1 MITRIEASRY
11 RCFERLALDIGPYQV
26 LVGRNGAGKSTL
38 VDIPVLLGEILEAR
52 SIDRAFFGDRGRL
65 APRASSA
72 SDLVFA
78 GKGDWFSFAI
88 EVRLP
93 DFLASQLERK
103 TIEHLGKR
111 EQSALQKEPG
121 RAFGALRYEI
131 GFRITN
137 GAVGISHEYLFLLP
151 KERSL
156 IGDAPE
162 GLWGDTD
169 FTGAKLIRRVIRRSF
184 DGVSLVVPEVGKVSK
199 RSAPTRAIIPPTAPA
214 LSGIPL
220 DLDLYAASEWFRNYL
235 GRDVLPVQLDLPAMR
250 HAQRPLAAGF
260 KVSLDGTTLPWS
272 VLDLEAH
279 PSAHREWVENL
290 QGALPLLRDVRA
302 HKRQDDNHAY
312 VEIEYASGYKVR
324 SIGLSDGTLSLLA
337 LSILPFLDNV
347 PSFVAVEEPENGI
360 HPKAI
365 EVILE
370 SLQAMEHSQAW
381 VTTHSPIVVAVTNL
395 EYLLCLSMTKND
407 GVQIVRGSEHPTL
420 SSWEGVPTL
429 DVLFKAGVL

>member
-11 RCFERLALDIGPYQV
+11 RCFERLALNLARYHV

-38 VDIPVLLGEILEAR
+38 IDIPVLLGEILEAR
-52 SIDRAFFGDRGRL
+52 SIEKPFFGDRGRL

-72 SDLVFA
+72 SDLVFS

-93 DFLASQLERK
+93 DFLVAQLERK
-103 TIEHLGKR
+103 SIEHLTKR

-121 RAFGALRYEI
+121 RASGALRYEI
-131 GFRITN
+131 GFRIAD
-137 GAVGISHEYLFLLP
+137 GAIGISHEYLFLLP
-151 KERSL
+151 KERPL
-156 IGDAPE
+156 LQDAPE
-162 GLWGDTD
+162 GLWGETE
-169 FTGAKLIRRVIRRSF
+169 FPGSKLVRPILRRSF
-184 DGVSLVVPEVGKVSK
+184 DGVSFFEPEVGK
-199 RSAPTRAIIPPTAPA
+199 RTDPARALIPPTAPA

-220 DLDLYAASEWFRNYL
+220 DLDLYGASEWLRTYL
-235 GRDVLPVQLDLPAMR
+235 GRDVLPVNLNLPAMR
-250 HAQRPLAAGF
+250 LAQRPPGAGF
-260 KVSLDGTTLPWS
+260 KVALDGTTLPWS
-272 VLDLEAH
+272 VLDLETK
-279 PSAHREWVENL
+279 PSAYQEWVDHI
-290 QGALPLLRDVRA
+290 QSALPLLQDVRA
-302 HKRQDDNHAY
+302 HKREDDNHAY
-312 VEIEYASGYKVR
+312 LEVEYATGHKVR

-370 SLQAMEHSQAW
+370 SLQAMERAQAW
-381 VTTHSPIVVAVTNL
+381 VTTHSPIVVAVTKP
-395 EYLLCLSMTKND
+395 EDLLCLSMTKND
-407 GVQIVRGSEHPTL
+407 GVQVLRGSEHPTL
-420 SSWEGVPTL
+420 SSWEGVPSL